1 MDVTKD
7 DIRESREMILEEMRR
22 CFDIAYRKQDQTNGR
37 LLKLEETTARHDE
50 RIQTLAKDDASNEQ
64 TKVSEDKQAL
74 TRRDLTVAVAAIV
87 SLIAVLAW
95 LGRMPGVPH

>member
-22 CFDIAYRKQDQTNGR
+22 GFDIAYRKQDQTNGR
-37 LLKLEETTARHDE
+37 LLRLEETTARHDE

-64 TKVSEDKQAL
+64 TEDKRAL

-87 SLIAVLAW
+87 SLIAILAW